1 MCISYSSGPGT
12 HFSSLIILISA
23 DLEMAIAYW
32 NIVLKDRFRFLD
44 IWCQF
49 LQVSLE
55 NLVGVVGMK
64 EDIHVYHVHLGSLSG
79 PLQLCLTCSISTLYL
94 NFTKFYHT
102 DNNPRI
108 VVLSIVCAQI
118 MQCVCGVH
126 TFTCMCSIE
135 L

>member
-1 MCISYSSGPGT
+1 MYFILLWPWYA
-12 HFSSLIILISA
+12 FSSLISLISA

-55 NLVGVVGMK
+55 ILVGVVGRK
-64 EDIHVYHVHLGSLSG
+64 EDIYHVHIIWGSLPG
-79 PLQLCLTCSISTLYL
+79 PLQLCLTCSISIIYL
-94 NFTKFYHT
+94 NFTKFYHA
-102 DNNPRI
+102 NSNPRI

-118 MQCVCGVH
+118 TQCACGVH
-126 TFTCMCSIE
+126 TCTCMCSIE